1 MRVVIQRVCEA
12 SVRVDGE
19 IVGSISKG
27 LLVFLGITHDD
38 QIEDVSWLVKKTLG
52 LRIFSDTNN
61 VMNLSLLDVDGDVLV
76 VSQFTLHALTK
87 KGNRPSYIEAAKPET
102 ALPLYRSFVE
112 QCEKALGKPVATGVF
127 GAMMDVHLH
136 NDGPVTILMDSK
148 NKGQF

>member
-1 MRVVIQRVCEA
+1 MRVVIQRVGKA

-38 QIEDVSWLVKKTLG
+38 QLEDVSWLVKKIVG
-52 LRIFSDTNN
+52 IRIFSDTNDQ
-61 VMNLSLLDVDGDVLV
+61 MNLSIQDVDGDVLI

-87 KGNRPSYIEAAKPET
+87 KGNRPSYLEAAKPET
-102 ALPLYRSFVE
+102 ALPLYHSFVE

-127 GAMMDVHLH
+127 GAMMDVELH

-148 NKGQF
+148 NKE

>member
-38 QIEDVSWLVKKTLG
+38 QIEDVSWLAKKTLG

-148 NKGQF
+148 NKT

>member
-38 QIEDVSWLVKKTLG
+38 QIKDVSWLVKKTLG
-52 LRIFSDTNN
+52 LRIFSDTND

-112 QCEKALGKPVATGVF
+112 QCEKALGKPVVTGVF
-127 GAMMDVHLH
+127 GAMMDVNLH

-148 NKGQF
+148 NKT

>member
-19 IVGSISKG
+19 IVGSVSKG

-52 LRIFSDTNN
+52 LRIFSDTND

-127 GAMMDVHLH
+127 GAMMDVQLH

-148 NKGQF
+148 NKT

>member
-52 LRIFSDTNN
+52 LRIFSDTND
-61 VMNLSLLDVDGDVLV
+61 VMNLSLLDVDGDILV

-112 QCEKALGKPVATGVF
+112 QCEKALGKPVAPGVF

-148 NKGQF
+148 NKT

>member
-1 MRVVIQRVCEA
+1 MRVVIQRVGKA

-19 IVGSISKG
+19 LVGSISKG

-38 QIEDVSWLVKKTLG
+38 QIDDVSWLVKKTLG
-52 LRIFSDTNN
+52 LRIFSDTND
-61 VMNLSLLDVDGDVLV
+61 VMNFSVQDVDGDVLI

-102 ALPLYRSFVE
+102 ALPLYHSFVE
-112 QCEKALGKPVATGVF
+112 QCEKTLGRPVATGVF
-127 GAMMDVHLH
+127 GAKMDVELH

-148 NKGQF
+148 NKA

>member
-1 MRVVIQRVCEA
+1 MRVVIQRVGKA

-19 IVGSISKG
+19 LVGSISKG

-38 QIEDVSWLVKKTLG
+38 QLEDVSWLVKKTLG
-52 LRIFSDTNN
+52 LRIFSDTND
-61 VMNLSLLDVDGDVLV
+61 VMNFSVQDVNGDVLI

-112 QCEKALGKPVATGVF
+112 QCEKALGRPVAVSYT
-127 GAMMDVHLH
+127 HLRAH
-136 NDGPVTILMDSK
+136 ETRHDLVCRLLLEK
-148 NKGQF
+148 KKK

>member
-1 MRVVIQRVCEA
+1 MRVVIQRVGKA

-19 IVGSISKG
+19 LVGSISKG

-38 QIEDVSWLVKKTLG
+38 QLEDVSWLVKKTLG
-52 LRIFSDTNN
+52 LRIFSDTND
-61 VMNLSLLDVDGDVLV
+61 VMNFSVQDVDGDVLI

-112 QCEKALGKPVATGVF
+112 QCEKALGRPVVTGVF
-127 GAMMDVHLH
+127 GAMMDVELH
-136 NDGPVTILMDSK
+136 NDGPVTILIDSK
-148 NKGQF
+148 NKA

>member
-1 MRVVIQRVCEA
+1 MRVVIQRVCGA

-52 LRIFSDTNN
+52 LRIFSDTNE

-102 ALPLYRSFVE
+102 ALPLYRGFVE

-148 NKGQF
+148 NKA

>member
-1 MRVVIQRVCEA
+1 MRVVIQRVGKA

-19 IVGSISKG
+19 LVGSISKG

-38 QIEDVSWLVKKTLG
+38 QLEDVSWLVKKTLG
-52 LRIFSDTNN
+52 LRIFSDTND
-61 VMNLSLLDVDGDVLV
+61 VMNFSVKDVDGDVLI

-112 QCEKALGKPVATGVF
+112 QCEKALVRPVVTGVF
-127 GAMMDVHLH
+127 GAMMDVELH

-148 NKGQF
+148 NKA

>member
-1 MRVVIQRVCEA
+1 MRVVIQRVGKA

-19 IVGSISKG
+19 IVASISKG

-38 QIEDVSWLVKKTLG
+38 QIEDVSWLAKKTLG
-52 LRIFSDTNN
+52 LRIFSDTND
-61 VMNLSLLDVDGDVLV
+61 VMNLSLLDVDGDMLV

-112 QCEKALGKPVATGVF
+112 QCEEALGRLVATGVF
-127 GAMMDVHLH
+127 GATMDVELH
-136 NDGPVTILMDSK
+136 NDGPVTILIDSK
-148 NKGQF
+148 NKV

>member
-1 MRVVIQRVCEA
+1 MRVVIQRVGKA

-19 IVGSISKG
+19 IVASISKG

-38 QIEDVSWLVKKTLG
+38 QIEDVSWLAKKTLG
-52 LRIFSDTNN
+52 LRIFSDTND
-61 VMNLSLLDVDGDVLV
+61 VMNLSLLDVDGDMLV

-112 QCEKALGKPVATGVF
+112 QCEETLGRPVATGVF
-127 GAMMDVHLH
+127 GAMMDVELH
-136 NDGPVTILMDSK
+136 NDGPVTILIDSK
-148 NKGQF
+148 NKA

>member
-19 IVGSISKG
+19 FVGSISKG

-38 QIEDVSWLVKKTLG
+38 KMEDVLWLVNKTLG
-52 LRIFSDTNN
+52 LRIFNDEND
-61 VMNLSLLDVDGDVLV
+61 VMNLSLLDVEGDILV

-87 KGNRPSYIEAAKPET
+87 KGNRPSYVEAAKPET

-112 QCEKALGKPVATGVF
+112 QCEKTLGRAVSTGVF
-127 GAMMDVHLH
+127 GAMMDVQLH

-148 NKGQF
+148 NKA

>member
-1 MRVVIQRVCEA
+1 MRVVIQRVGKA

-19 IVGSISKG
+19 IVASISKG

-38 QIEDVSWLVKKTLG
+38 QIEDVSWLAKKTLG
-52 LRIFSDTNN
+52 LRIFSDTND
-61 VMNLSLLDVDGDVLV
+61 VMNLSLLDVDGDMLV

-112 QCEKALGKPVATGVF
+112 QCEEALARPVATGVF
-127 GAMMDVHLH
+127 GAMMDVELH
-136 NDGPVTILMDSK
+136 NDGPVTILIDSK
-148 NKGQF
+148 NKA

>member
-61 VMNLSLLDVDGDVLV
+61 LLNLSLMEVDGDVLV
-76 VSQFTLHALTK
+76 VSQFTLHALIK
-87 KGNRPSYIEAAKPET
+87 KGNRPSYIEAAKSET
-102 ALPLYRSFVE
+102 ALPLYRKFVE
-112 QCEKALGKPVATGVF
+112 QCEKALGRPVATGVF
-127 GAMMDVHLH
+127 GAMMDVELH
-136 NDGPVTILMDSK
+136 NDGPVTILIDSK
-148 NKGQF
+148 NKK

>member
-1 MRVVIQRVCEA
+1 MRLVIQRVGKA

-19 IVGSISKG
+19 IVASISKG

-38 QIEDVSWLVKKTLG
+38 QIEDVSWLAKKTLG
-52 LRIFSDTNN
+52 LRIFSDTND
-61 VMNLSLLDVDGDVLV
+61 VMNLSLLDVDGDMLV

-112 QCEKALGKPVATGVF
+112 QCEEALGRPVTTGVF
-127 GAMMDVHLH
+127 GAMMDVELH
-136 NDGPVTILMDSK
+136 NDGPVTILIDSK
-148 NKGQF
+148 NKA

>member
-1 MRVVIQRVCEA
+1 MRVVIQRVGKA

-19 IVGSISKG
+19 IVASISKG

-38 QIEDVSWLVKKTLG
+38 QIEDVSWLAKKTLG
-52 LRIFSDTNN
+52 LRIFSDTND
-61 VMNLSLLDVDGDVLV
+61 VMNLSLLDVDGDMLV

-112 QCEKALGKPVATGVF
+112 KSEEALGRPVATGVF
-127 GAMMDVHLH
+127 GAMMDVELH
-136 NDGPVTILMDSK
+136 NDGPVTILIDSK
-148 NKGQF
+148 NKA

>member
-1 MRVVIQRVCEA
+1 MRVVIQRVGKA

-19 IVGSISKG
+19 IVASISKG

-38 QIEDVSWLVKKTLG
+38 QIEDVSWLAKKTLG
-52 LRIFSDTNN
+52 LRIFSDTND
-61 VMNLSLLDVDGDVLV
+61 VMNLSLLDVDGDMLV

-112 QCEKALGKPVATGVF
+112 QCEEALGRPVATGVF
-127 GAMMDVHLH
+127 GAMMDVDLQ
-136 NDGPVTILMDSK
+136 NDGPVTILIDSK
-148 NKGQF
+148 NKE

>member
-1 MRVVIQRVCEA
+1 MRVVIQRVGKA

-19 IVGSISKG
+19 IVASISKG

-38 QIEDVSWLVKKTLG
+38 QIEDVSWLAKKTLG
-52 LRIFSDTNN
+52 LRIFSDTND
-61 VMNLSLLDVDGDVLV
+61 VMNLSLLDVDGDMLV

-112 QCEKALGKPVATGVF
+112 QCEEALGRLVATGVF
-127 GAMMDVHLH
+127 GATMDVELH
-136 NDGPVTILMDSK
+136 NDGPVTILIDSK
-148 NKGQF
+148 NKA